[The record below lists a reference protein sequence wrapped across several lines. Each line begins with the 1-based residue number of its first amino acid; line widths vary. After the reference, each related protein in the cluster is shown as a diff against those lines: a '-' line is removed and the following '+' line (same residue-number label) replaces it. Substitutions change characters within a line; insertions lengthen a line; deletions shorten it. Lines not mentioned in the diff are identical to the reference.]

1 MLLSVKTPSASSM
14 TFFRFMPEKS
24 SGIMGAD
31 IATTNANILTV
42 HPASGTVTWKCSAI
56 RGRIPI
62 TPISVLMIP
71 KTPAVRMNTS
81 KAPESGFN
89 LLVCLINYMVL

>member
-42 HPASGTVTWKCSAI
+42 HPALGTVTWKCSAI